1 MRNLLLMLNLKEYSM
16 DRLQTLF
23 SKLHLYLLIIPI
35 YSRLIL
41 PEVLELSLTRNIFGY
56 SLFLPEICFF
66 LLPFVARLRANIFIK
81 NIKLI
86 LLTLFGLFLGYLSA
100 INGGSR
106 QVMNNFLAGTDFYA
120 SLLVFLF
127 FPLNKENAKYLLKP
141 TLLLVTIISLEI
153 VLYSFGFLSYEKDL
167 SGEHDFS
174 GISRISTTI
183 GSATGT
189 AVAYFLM
196 SVILYN
202 FISEKYKKIFIIITA
217 LVGSITL
224 TRSILLAN
232 IILLFFVFI
241 QKKEVKNNKK
251 QKIYKTL
258 GALVLF
264 LIIPIALNKIGILDS
279 ISSRNESLE
288 YGNRDVS
295 NGRFDRWISG
305 LEFFEE
311 SPILGIGANSV
322 TMHKRARYMDVDSKD
337 LFSPHNTF
345 VLILMER
352 GIVGFFVFL
361 VILFQLIRPIRIR
374 GTSIIKLTI
383 LIAVFISMNT
393 EIVYVFIE
401 FSGLL
406 FILWNLSLLEKKN

>member
-1 MRNLLLMLNLKEYSM
+1 M
-16 DRLQTLF
+16 
-23 SKLHLYLLIIPI
+23 
-35 YSRLIL
+35 
-41 PEVLELSLTRNIFGY
+41 
-56 SLFLPEICFF
+56 
-66 LLPFVARLRANIFIK
+66 
-81 NIKLI
+81 
-86 LLTLFGLFLGYLSA
+86 
-100 INGGSR
+100 
-106 QVMNNFLAGTDFYA
+106 
-120 SLLVFLF
+120 
-127 FPLNKENAKYLLKP
+127 
-141 TLLLVTIISLEI
+141 VTIISLEI

-305 LEFFEE
+305 LEFFKE
-311 SPILGIGANSV
+311 SPILGNGANSV

>member
-1 MRNLLLMLNLKEYSM
+1 LVVLLLLEVY
-16 DRLQTLF
+16 F
-23 SKLHLYLLIIPI
+23 W
-35 YSRLIL
+35 LIL
-41 PEVLELSLTRNIFGY
+41 
-56 SLFLPEICFF
+56 
-66 LLPFVARLRANIFIK
+66 
-81 NIKLI
+81 
-86 LLTLFGLFLGYLSA
+86 
-100 INGGSR
+100 
-106 QVMNNFLAGTDFYA
+106 FY
-120 SLLVFLF
+120 F
-127 FPLNKENAKYLLKP
+127 
-141 TLLLVTIISLEI
+141 
-153 VLYSFGFLSYEKDL
+153 
-167 SGEHDFS
+167 
-174 GISRISTTI
+174 
-183 GSATGT
+183 
-189 AVAYFLM
+189 
-196 SVILYN
+196 
-202 FISEKYKKIFIIITA
+202 
-217 LVGSITL
+217 
-224 TRSILLAN
+224 
-232 IILLFFVFI
+232 FFVFI

-305 LEFFEE
+305 LEFFKE
-311 SPILGIGANSV
+311 SPILGNGANSV

-406 FILWNLSLLEKKN
+406 FILWNLSLLEKKELDEKEIFVT